1 MKPTQKK
8 PTKAEALGQINRP
21 PQGNPGAPNKPGMQ
35 GNPGAPNKP
44 GMQGKPGAPKGKL
57 VKTEK
62 PTGLIGVI
70 KSIDPVMIAAG
81 GLILVLLLG
90 AIFYFVFAGNNVETV
105 QPQPQSTVQDEFGDP
120 DPALPVYP
128 ADHFLASPAPLQAL
142 ASQMSEKALLDH
154 PSYAPGMG
162 FSLPD
167 GTVYPEGSP
176 ELIALRQELNNR
188 ILMDLNSRAQVQVD
202 SETGETVVIA
212 RDDTTGQMLPLN
224 TEIAVANFENQAY
237 RNASLAV
244 DNIIAQ
250 KSMEA
255 RNNNAIQEVPVVEKQ
270 VVVESVLTDD
280 EKRKYITLIETQER
294 ENQKLRSQMAD
305 VQKDMLQQRNQ
316 VIDVI
321 QRIENSP
328 AASQRLRA
336 SMLPKIT
343 GLEQH
348 SIVGDRVWFKDKE
361 GNLTTYSI
369 GEVIDGTSLMI
380 SGTDESSGVVL
391 VTPR

>member
-8 PTKAEALGQINRP
+8 PTKAQALGQSGRP
-21 PQGNPGAPNKPGMQ
+21 PQSQTAGNTTKKP
-35 GNPGAPNKP
+35 ASK
-44 GMQGKPGAPKGKL
+44 AA
-57 VKTEK
+57 EK
-62 PTGLIGVI
+62 PTGLMGII

-90 AIFYFVFAGNNVETV
+90 ALFYFVFAGNKTETV
-105 QPQPQSTVQDEFGDP
+105 QTQQQQTVAEDEFGEP
-120 DPALPVYP
+120 EEPEAMYP
-128 ADHFLASPAPLQAL
+128 PDHFLASQTPLQTL
-142 ASQMSEKALLDH
+142 AAQLTEKALAEH
-154 PSYAPGMG
+154 PSYSPGMG
-162 FSLPD
+162 FSFPD

-176 ELIALRQELNNR
+176 ELMALRQDINNR
-188 ILMDLNSRAQVQVD
+188 ILMDLNSRAQVQAD
-202 SETGETVVIA
+202 PETSKIIVIA
-212 RDDTTGQMLPLN
+212 RDDATGQMLPLAS
-224 TEIAVANFENQAY
+224 EMAAANFENQSY
-237 RNASLAV
+237 RAASLAI
-244 DNIIAQ
+244 DNLIAQ
-250 KSMEA
+250 KSLEA
-255 RNNNAIQEVPVVEKQ
+255 RNAVQEVPVVVEKE
-270 VVVESVLTDD
+270 VVVESVLSDE

-294 ENQKLRSQMAD
+294 ENKKLRDQMAA

-321 QRIENSP
+321 QRIEDSP

-348 SIVGDRVWFKDKE
+348 SIVGDRVWFQDKD
-361 GNLTTYSI
+361 GNLTTYRI

-380 SGTDESSGVVL
+380 TGTDEGSGVVL